1 MNDEKLDLIL
11 NVVSEIKVK
20 PDKMEL
26 RFDGL
31 ETRFD
36 GLGKW

>member
-1 MNDEKLDLIL
+1 MKIFRLMNTA
-11 NVVSEIKVK
+11 IKK
-20 PDKMEL
+20 IDGLET

-36 GLGKW
+36 GFEIRFDGLGN